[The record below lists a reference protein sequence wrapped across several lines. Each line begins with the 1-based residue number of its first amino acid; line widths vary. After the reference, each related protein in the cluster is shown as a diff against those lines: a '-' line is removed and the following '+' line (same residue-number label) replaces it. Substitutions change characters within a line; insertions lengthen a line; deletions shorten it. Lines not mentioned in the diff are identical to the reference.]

1 MNDTLS
7 HEQKVH
13 ISEIFRM
20 YEENLNMQYQET
32 IKPEIELLAR
42 YKGDLAKGY
51 REVAGHSNT
60 LIGCMKEIID
70 NQESLAWIM
79 RDLIKVIT
87 GNYPEA
93 RDRIDAVEEENPWK

>member
-42 YKGDLAKGY
+42 YKGDLTKGY

-60 LIGCMKEIID
+60 LIGCMKEILNKQDELIGLC
-70 NQESLAWIM
+70 NQLGDMALRIERFFLE
-79 RDLIKVIT
+79 DTPPKKK
-87 GNYPEA
+87 EA
-93 RDRIDAVEEENPWK
+93 SDE